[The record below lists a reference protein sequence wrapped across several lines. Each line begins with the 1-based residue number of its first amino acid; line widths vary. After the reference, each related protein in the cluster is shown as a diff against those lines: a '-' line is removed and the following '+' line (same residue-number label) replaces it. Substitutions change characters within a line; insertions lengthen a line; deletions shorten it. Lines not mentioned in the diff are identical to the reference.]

1 MLHRLDAFI
10 CVSQSLIIMSISERK
25 PVIEILWGSVKKGGT
40 MTSKVYINPFLHFVK
55 TQIQNIFEQLL
66 VLQNRLSPP
75 SLSFSLVIL
84 IRCVLS
90 GMRSN
95 VR

>member
-25 PVIEILWGSVKKGGT
+25 PVIEVLWGSVKKGGT
-40 MTSKVYINPFLHFVK
+40 MTSKVYINPFLHFVR

-75 SLSFSLVIL
+75 LSLSLSSSSFVVFSAG
-84 IRCVLS
+84 CEA
-90 GMRSN
+90 M
-95 VR
+95 

>member
-25 PVIEILWGSVKKGGT
+25 PVIEVLWGSVKKGGT

-66 VLQNRLSPP
+66 VLQNRLSP
-75 SLSFSLVIL
+75 SLSLSSSSFVVFSAG
-84 IRCVLS
+84 CEA
-90 GMRSN
+90 M
-95 VR
+95 

>member
-75 SLSFSLVIL
+75 LSLSLVIL